1 MPIDTTTPLS
11 PGWWLERQMKALAER
26 RPHLDR
32 LDRYYDGNCDLPEGA
47 QNCRDSYRRFQ
58 RKARVNFA
66 QLVVD
71 AVRERMDPVAIR
83 TGASGDQ
90 ESDAEAWRIWQAN
103 ALDADCGLVHT
114 AELVMGESYVI
125 VGGFDDEIGAP
136 LITPED
142 PRQVIAEVDPLRPRK
157 VVAATKVYRDDV
169 AGADVAYLY
178 LPGRVYRAFR
188 KGDEEAG
195 VVPALGRWEWEDPQG
210 RALPNLEGVVPVVR
224 FANRP
229 KMNRDVAGEFEPV
242 IDTLDRINHMLLQR
256 LVIATV
262 QAFRQRAIKGI
273 PTHNPDGTE
282 IDYNGLF
289 SPDPGALWLLPE
301 NADLWES
308 GQVDLTGILTSVRH
322 DVQDLAATTRT
333 PLFYLTPDANNGSAE
348 GASLAREGLIFKTW
362 DRIRQTTESWEQ
374 VISLAFRVLGDE
386 QRASRRDLEVLW
398 RPPERFSL
406 AERYDAAAKAQAAGV
421 PWRTVMSEVLQFS
434 PQQVDRMEV
443 DRTADSFLAAPSQP
457 VVPVA

>member
-1 MPIDTTTPLS
+1 VPIDTTTPLS
-11 PGWWLERQMKALAER
+11 PGWWLQRQMAMLLDR
-26 RPHLDR
+26 RDYLDR
-32 LDRYYDGNCDLPEGA
+32 LDRYYDGDCDLPEGA
-47 QNCRDSYRRFQ
+47 QNCREGYRRFQ
-58 RKARVNFA
+58 SKARVNFA

-83 TGASGDQ
+83 TGASGDD
-90 ESDAEAWRIWQAN
+90 ESDADAWRIWQAN
-103 ALDADCGLVHT
+103 ALDADSGLVHS
-114 AELVMGESYVI
+114 AMLVMGEAYVI
-125 VGGFDDEIGAP
+125 VGGVDAEIGAP

-142 PRQVIAEVDPLRPRK
+142 PRQVVAECDPLRPRR
-157 VVAATKVYRDDV
+157 VIAATKMYRDDI

-178 LPGRVYRAFR
+178 LPGRVFRAFR
-188 KGDEEAG
+188 FGDEEFGG
-195 VVPALGRWEWEDPQG
+195 VPSLHRWDWEDAQG
-210 RALPNLEGVVPVVR
+210 TPLPNLDGVVPVVR

-229 KMNRDVAGEFEPV
+229 KMNREVAGEFEPV
-242 IDTLDRINHMLLQR
+242 MDTLDRINHMLLQR
-256 LVIATV
+256 LVIATI

-273 PTHNPDGTE
+273 PTHDPSGQE

-289 SPDPGALWLLPE
+289 SPDPGSLWLLPE

-308 GQVDLTGILTSVRH
+308 GQVDLGGILQAVRH
-322 DVQDLAATTRT
+322 DVQDLAAATRT

-386 QRASRRDLEVLW
+386 QRANRRDLEVLW

-443 DRTADSFLAAPSQP
+443 DRTADSFLGAPTAP

>member
-11 PGWWLERQMKALAER
+11 PGWWLERQMKALADR
-26 RPHLDR
+26 QGHLDR

-58 RKARVNFA
+58 RKARANFA

-71 AVRERMDPVAIR
+71 AVRERMDPVGVR

-90 ESDAEAWRIWQAN
+90 GSDAEAWRIWQAN
-103 ALDADCGLVHT
+103 ALDADCGLVHS
-114 AELVMGESYVI
+114 AMLVMGEAYVI
-125 VGGFDDEIGAP
+125 VGGVDAEIGVP

-142 PRQVIAEVDPLRPRK
+142 PRQVIAECDPLRPRR
-157 VVAATKVYRDDV
+157 VIAATKVYRDDV

-178 LPGRVYRAFR
+178 LPGRVFRAFR
-188 KGDEEAG
+188 VGEEEFG
-195 VVPALGRWEWEDPQG
+195 GIPELHRWTWEDPQG
-210 RALPNLEGVVPVVR
+210 TPLPNLEGVVPVVR

-229 KMNRDVAGEFEPV
+229 KMNRDVTGEFEPV
-242 IDTLDRINHMLLQR
+242 LDTLDRINHMLLQR

-273 PTHNPDGTE
+273 PTHGPDGQE

-301 NADLWES
+301 NADMWES

-386 QRASRRDLEVLW
+386 QRANRRDLEVLW

-421 PWRTVMSEVLQFS
+421 PWRTVMSDVLQFS

-443 DRTADSFLAAPSQP
+443 DRTADSFLAAPTAP